1 MMNPFDEF
9 SAAALAVVGVAAIV
23 AGLSRG
29 FSGVG
34 GALIFIPLASAA
46 IGPKL
51 SVPVLLVVDTVL
63 AAGLIPNAWRVG
75 QKPDVFLM
83 AVGALVGVPLG
94 TWLLTQADPI
104 VIRWIM
110 AAIVVGMLGVLIS
123 GVRYRGPTAAPIL
136 IGVGGLAGFFSGVA
150 QIGGPPVLVYW
161 LGRDVPAARVR
172 ANIVLYFALSTV
184 LTIVSYLIGGLLTV
198 TVLVLAVAT
207 APFYGGGLWLG
218 SQMFGF
224 ASEVTFRRICYALIV
239 GAAVIGLPVFDGVI
253 R

>member
-1 MMNPFDEF
+1 MHPFDNL
-9 SAAALAVVGVAAIV
+9 STAALGVVGAAAIV
-23 AGLSRG
+23 AGLARG

-51 SVPVLLVVDTVL
+51 AVAVLLVVDAVL

-75 QKPDVFLM
+75 HKPDVLLM
-83 AVGALVGVPLG
+83 ALGAVVGVPLG
-94 TWLLTQADPI
+94 TWILTQSDPI

-110 AAIVVGMLGVLIS
+110 AGIVAAMLALLMS
-123 GVRYRGPTAAPIL
+123 GLRYRGPTAAPVL
-136 IGVGGLAGFFSGVA
+136 IGVGALSGLFSGVA

-161 LGRDVPAARVR
+161 LGRAAPAATVR

-184 LTIVSYLIGGLLTV
+184 LTIVSYLIGGLLTLA
-198 TVLVLAVAT
+198 VLVLAVLT
-207 APFYGGGLWLG
+207 APFYGLGLFVG
-218 SQMFGF
+218 SRLFGF
-224 ASEVTFRRICYALIV
+224 ASESTFRRVCYALIA
-239 GAAVIGLPVFDGVI
+239 GAALVGLPIFDGFI

>member
-1 MMNPFDEF
+1 MNPLDEF
-9 SAAALAVVGVAAIV
+9 SAAALAVVGAAAIV
-23 AGLSRG
+23 AGLARG

-51 SVPVLLVVDTVL
+51 SVAVLLVVDTVL

-75 QKPDVFLM
+75 QKADVFVM

-110 AAIVVGMLGVLIS
+110 AGIVVGMLGLLIS
-123 GVRYRGPTAAPIL
+123 GVRYRGPTAAPVL

-198 TVLVLAVAT
+198 AVLVLAVAT

-218 SQMFGF
+218 SHMFGF

-239 GAAVIGLPVFDGVI
+239 GAAIIGLPIFDGLI

>member
-1 MMNPFDEF
+1 MNPFDQF
-9 SAAALAVVGVAAIV
+9 SAAALAVVGAAAIV

-51 SVPVLLVVDTVL
+51 AVAVLLVVDTVL

-75 QKPDVFLM
+75 QKPDVFMM
-83 AVGALVGVPLG
+83 AVGALIGVPLG
-94 TWLLTQADPI
+94 TWMLTQSDPI

-123 GVRYRGPTAAPIL
+123 GVRYRGPTAASIL

-161 LGRDVPAARVR
+161 LGRDAPAARVR

-184 LTIVSYLIGGLLTV
+184 LTITSYLIGGLLTV
-198 TVLVLAVAT
+198 AVLVLALLT
-207 APFYGGGLWLG
+207 APFYGSGLWLG
-218 SQMFGF
+218 SRMFGL
-224 ASEVTFRRICYALIV
+224 ASEITFRRICYALIV
-239 GAAVIGLPVFDGVI
+239 GAAVIGLPVFDGLI